1 MAHYNKQSSKAG
13 VALWIGQGLLALIF
27 LFAGG
32 MKLVVPIEM
41 LTEQM
46 PLPALLLRVIG
57 TAEFLGALGLLLPG
71 LLRIRPSLTP
81 LAAAG
86 LVLVMCGATGF
97 TVASGDLASALIPFV
112 VGLLAASIA
121 YGRYQIAPLPA
132 ASRSLTL
139 GAPVRTGRTVTA

>member
-1 MAHYNKQSSKAG
+1 MARYNEPASKVG
-13 VALWIGQGLLALIF
+13 VALWIAQGLLALTF

-46 PLPALLLRVIG
+46 PLPGLLLRAIG
-57 TAEFLGALGLLLPG
+57 TAEFLGALGLILPG

-81 LAAAG
+81 LAAGG

-112 VGLLAASIA
+112 VGLIAASVA
-121 YGRYQIAPLPA
+121 YGRYQIAPLRA
-132 ASRSLTL
+132 ASRALAL
-139 GAPVRTGRTVTA
+139 RAAVRSAQTVTA